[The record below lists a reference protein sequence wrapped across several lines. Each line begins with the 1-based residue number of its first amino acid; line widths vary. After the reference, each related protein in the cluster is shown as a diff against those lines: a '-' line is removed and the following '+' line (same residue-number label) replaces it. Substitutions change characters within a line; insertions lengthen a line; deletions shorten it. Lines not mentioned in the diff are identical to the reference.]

1 MRGNRGLTPI
11 IENDDGIIILSSVG
25 AGWIFISSLIIVLYG
40 ARPSKDSYA
49 APAPIKVCSSIQIK
63 HRILNFVIFLEIEKI
78 KQK

>member
-25 AGWIFISSLIIVLYG
+25 AGWILISSLIIVLFG

-49 APAPIKVCSSIQIK
+49 SPAPLKE
-63 HRILNFVIFLEIEKI
+63 NFT
-78 KQK
+78 QKPRLLYDVET